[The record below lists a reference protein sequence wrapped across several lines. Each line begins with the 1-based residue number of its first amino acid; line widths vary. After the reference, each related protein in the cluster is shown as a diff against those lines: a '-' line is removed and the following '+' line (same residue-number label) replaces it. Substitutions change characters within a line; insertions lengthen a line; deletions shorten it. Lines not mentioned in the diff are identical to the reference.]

1 MGIKGLMSNR
11 RRQPKA
17 KKSEKYH
24 RACKQEKKKRLPPK
38 TLEVEDA
45 HLFSKDKMKN
55 KLRNPSNKVEI
66 SGKKRRRLTK
76 RLNHQLREKAQI
88 DAEPTSSK
96 SEGPQTKDA
105 EMQDGDDEQIETLA
119 EIAEDMQTSGG
130 RRAKKR
136 GGRKHK
142 KKAAS
147 ASGGDA
153 TVPSAS
159 AGSKGAD
166 DGWEDV
172 EMDADD

>member
-11 RRQPKA
+11 RRQAKA

-38 TLEVEDA
+38 SLEVEDV
-45 HLFSKDKMKN
+45 HLFSKDKLKN
-55 KLRNPSNKVEI
+55 KLRNPSNNI
-66 SGKKRRRLTK
+66 QMSGKKRRKLTK
-76 RLNHQLREKAQI
+76 RLGHQLREKALM
-88 DAEPTSSK
+88 DVEATTSK
-96 SEGPQTKDA
+96 GKAVQDKDA
-105 EMQDGDDEQIETLA
+105 DMQEDDEPVETLA

-130 RRAKKR
+130 RRMKKR

-142 KKAAS
+142 KKTS
-147 ASGGDA
+147 A
-153 TVPSAS
+153 PSAT
-159 AGSKGAD
+159 GTKGAD